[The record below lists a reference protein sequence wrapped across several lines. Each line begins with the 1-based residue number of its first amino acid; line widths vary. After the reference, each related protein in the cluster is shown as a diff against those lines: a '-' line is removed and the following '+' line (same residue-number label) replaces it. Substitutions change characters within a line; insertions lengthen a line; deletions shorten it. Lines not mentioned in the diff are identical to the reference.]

1 MSIRDGLDGEN
12 KVLIA
17 DVKLTF
23 FVGRRKGFVKKLG
36 QNSAQELIQLNLRNI
51 DLKIKLNFLQLI
63 STDFN

>member
-17 DVKLTF
+17 DAKHTF
-23 FVGRRKGFVKKLG
+23 FVVRRKGFVEKLG
-36 QNSAQELIQLNLRNI
+36 QNSAQELIQLNLRII
-51 DLKIKLNFLQLI
+51 DLKIKLYYLQLI

>member
-17 DVKLTF
+17 DVKRTF

-36 QNSAQELIQLNLRNI
+36 
-51 DLKIKLNFLQLI
+51 
-63 STDFN
+63 